1 MVEQRSVWRLTL
13 LGLMLAGMLVGALG
27 PLAQAQDGKGLD
39 AVVPTL
45 SVSNIDIREVLILLS
60 GYSGLNFTTSQ
71 QVKGGVTVEL
81 SDVTV
86 RDVLDVVLKDNGF
99 NYIETP
105 GGIIRVMTQKE
116 YLEQTTEAVDVKN
129 RRYMPRYVTVDDI
142 QNAFRPLLSKNGKIT
157 VVKPTNT
164 VIVQDVDEVLAKID
178 AMYPLVDV
186 QQLTRVFRL
195 EYTSADDIQKQL
207 EAAMEIKRGQ
217 IMVDK
222 ERNILIL
229 TTTPENLEKAAKIIE
244 EFDFKLKMEVFQI
257 QFNDPE
263 KIAKLLKPILSKDG
277 YLEMH
282 EQTSTIIVRDI
293 PSRVDEAREL
303 IEKIDRPPQAVWI
316 EAEIINVNVGKEFEL
331 GANWRFG
338 RDVAPY
344 AEDATTSG
352 VLKNEKEFI
361 NAFTGLLNGNLNFY
375 DFSDWG
381 SSNIAVAINAVEKNN
396 LGNVVSSP
404 RVLVVNDE
412 EADFNV
418 GAEEP
423 FSVRQQ
429 YTTNAG
435 DRDIFTQRTRRV
447 GITLTVT
454 PHIIPAGYVKMELAM
469 EDSGADRVDIGN
481 GDVGLRVNQRTL
493 STVVLVKDGRTVG
506 LGGLISRTESN
517 SKSGVPFI
525 SSIPVLGLPFRNT
538 SKSNNRQKL
547 LLFLTPHIVDVD
559 DPYFKYQIDDSM
571 KNRMYQRDGVFSW
584 EDKKETGDK
593 DNPDRWFQD
602 LPREEQGIYLPGD
615 EQQKAPVLI
624 PGNYDEKG
632 VFWTPGAPLEETP
645 AYDQPASLKTNNAL
659 KEDKSVS

>member
-1 MVEQRSVWRLTL
+1 
-13 LGLMLAGMLVGALG
+13 MLAGMVAGALC

-71 QVKGGVTVEL
+71 AVKGGVTVEL

-129 RRYMPRYVTVDDI
+129 RRYIPRYVTVDDL

-164 VIVQDVDEVLAKID
+164 VIVADVDEVLAKID
-178 AMYPLVDV
+178 EMYPLVDQ

-263 KIAKLLKPILSKDG
+263 EIAKLLKPILSKDG
-277 YLEMH
+277 YLEMN

-303 IEKIDRPPQAVWI
+303 IEKLDRPPQAVWI
-316 EAEIINVNVGKEFEL
+316 EAEIINVSVGKDLEL
-331 GANWRFG
+331 GANWRLG
-338 RDVAPY
+338 RDVAPF
-344 AEDATTSG
+344 AMDATTSG
-352 VLKNEKEFI
+352 VLKKDEKEFI
-361 NAFTGLLNGNLNFY
+361 NAFTGLLNGNLSFY

-381 SSNIAVAINAVEKNN
+381 ASNIAVAINAVEKNN
-396 LGNVVSSP
+396 MGNVISSP
-404 RVLVVNDE
+404 RVLVMNDE

-429 YTTNAG
+429 YTTSAG

-454 PHIIPAGYVKMELAM
+454 PHIIPAGYVKMDLAM

-493 STVVLVKDGRTVG
+493 KSVVLVKDGRTVG
-506 LGGLISRTESN
+506 VGGLISRNESQSQN
-517 SKSGVPFI
+517 GGPFI

-538 SKSNNRQKL
+538 TKSNSRQKL
-547 LLFLTPHIVDVD
+547 LLFLTPHIIDVD

-571 KNRMYQRDGVFSW
+571 KNRMYQKDGVFTW

-602 LPREEQGIYLPGD
+602 LPREEQEIYLPGD
-615 EQQKAPVLI
+615 ERQKAPVLT

-645 AYDQPASLKTNNAL
+645 AYDQPASLETDDAP
-659 KEDKSVS
+659 KEDGGVS